1 MAHGLPI
8 ISSDLPTSEEI
19 MGDFG
24 LYFKNGDAQELAKKL
39 EDATMIDW
47 AAKSQQAYEIA
58 RRFDVTTIVKQWKS
72 LLDK

>member
-1 MAHGLPI
+1 
-8 ISSDLPTSEEI
+8 

-39 EDATMIDW
+39 EEATMIDW

-58 RRFDVTTIVKQWKS
+58 KRFDVTTIVKQWKS